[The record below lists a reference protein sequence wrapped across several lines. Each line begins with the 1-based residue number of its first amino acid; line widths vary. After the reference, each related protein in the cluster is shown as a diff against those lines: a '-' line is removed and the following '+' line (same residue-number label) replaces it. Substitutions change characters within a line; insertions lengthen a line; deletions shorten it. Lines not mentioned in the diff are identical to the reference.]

1 MKNRIIALLL
11 LLTFI
16 AGFVVGALLKK
27 GTDKADDNTNESVE
41 ISELSEISSESS
53 EIIESSEPETSEI
66 SSEPESSEMNEES
79 EESTAISE
87 ESDTMSEISEM
98 PEDDSEID
106 SSEIDS
112 SDEVPDKQLSSLK
125 PDNTEGEIKLAV
137 KIFGSPYEYLDYMTE
152 LIKTK
157 ELPIFPSVVLAHCYS
172 ESGAGGYFGGLYTV
186 TNNCFGIRAFSTW
199 DGYVFCRD
207 NGKVYV
213 NYECAARHGNDLF
226 RAYDSIEAS
235 LDDYI
240 RVVSNPLYEP
250 ARNAATPEEALRL
263 LAACGYYEPA
273 YCDTIISI
281 MHRFNLKQHDN

>member
-11 LLTFI
+11 LLAFI
-16 AGFVVGALLKK
+16 AGLAAVALSRKD
-27 GTDKADDNTNESVE
+27 TDKAGDKTNESVE

-53 EIIESSEPETSEI
+53 DIIESSEPETSEI
-66 SSEPESSEMNEES
+66 SSEPESSEISEES
-79 EESTAISE
+79 EESTAASE
-87 ESDTMSEISEM
+87 ESEPEDETSEISE
-98 PEDDSEID
+98 E

-112 SDEVPDKQLSSLK
+112 SDEAPDKQLSSLK

-137 KIFGSPYEYLDYMTE
+137 KIFGSPYEYLNYMTE

-207 NGKVYV
+207 NGKVYA
-213 NYECAARHGNDLF
+213 NYEYAARHGDDLF

-250 ARNAATPEEALRL
+250 ARNAATPEETLRL

-281 MHRFNLKQHDN
+281 MHRFNLKQYDN

>member
-11 LLTFI
+11 LLAFI
-16 AGFVVGALLKK
+16 AGLAAVALSRKD
-27 GTDKADDNTNESVE
+27 TDKAGDKTNESVE

-66 SSEPESSEMNEES
+66 GEPESSETSENEPEAS
-79 EESTAISE
+79 EAISE
-87 ESDTMSEISEM
+87 EIESGDETSEVSE
-98 PEDDSEID
+98 E

-186 TNNCFGIRAFSTW
+186 TNNCFGIRAFNTW
-199 DGYVFCRD
+199 SGYVFCRD

-213 NYECAARHGNDLF
+213 NYEYAARHGNDLF

-240 RVVSNPLYEP
+240 RVVSNPRYEP
-250 ARNAATPEEALRL
+250 ARNAATPEETLRL
-263 LAACGYYEPA
+263 LAACGYYEPT

-281 MHRFNLKQHDN
+281 MHRFNLKQYDN